1 MSEHELRQK
10 HYQTEQLLDMKLNII
25 TFLREMVEHVEF
37 DISSLLQ
44 EQQKLETLLAH
55 TVLEA

>member
-44 EQQKLETLLAH
+44 EQQKLQKLLAR
-55 TVLEA
+55 VAKEA

>member
-44 EQQKLETLLAH
+44 EQQKVEKLLAR
-55 TVLEA
+55 TVREA

>member
-1 MSEHELRQK
+1 MSEQELRQK
-10 HYQTEQLLDMKLNII
+10 HYQAEQLLDMKLNII

-44 EQQKLETLLAH
+44 EQQKLQKLLAR
-55 TVLEA
+55 VAKEA

>member
-1 MSEHELRQK
+1 MSEQELRQK
-10 HYQTEQLLDMKLNII
+10 HYQAEQLLDMKLNII

-44 EQQKLETLLAH
+44 EQQKLQKLLAR
-55 TVLEA
+55 TVREA